1 MKTRT
6 LISGALAVTAAG
18 ALTVAV
24 TATAQAQETGDEA
37 LAAAIDA
44 ILADPALVDSQAG
57 VVVKDAATGEVL
69 YDHEGNRRGLPGSNQ
84 KLTTVAGALEVLGED
99 FTFTTEL
106 LGDRPVDG
114 VVGGDLYLRG
124 SGDPTML
131 QEDYR
136 DLAAELAALGVS
148 RIDGD
153 LVADDTAFDTAR
165 HADEVAW
172 GDLQYAPGAETSAL
186 TIGSGP
192 DHWAGTVRLHPVGGA
207 EVGDPVVIT
216 TVPETDYMTIVNEAV
231 TGTETDLAVNRDP
244 NANTVRVTGTVKA
257 GETPDYYS
265 RSVIGATGL
274 VADVFMDALADNGIE
289 VTGGVR
295 LGEETPQD
303 AGGSLALHES
313 APLSR
318 LAIDTLKPSNNLYA
332 DTLFKTVGLHAEG
345 EGSFSAAEAG
355 VFAAI
360 AEYGVDTDTIRQL
373 DGSGMSRLDHVT
385 PDAVTD
391 LLIGIRDAPWFDTFH
406 TGLPIACQD
415 GTLASRMCGTEAAG
429 NVRAK
434 TGTQTSVSALSGY
447 ATDADGRDLVFSI
460 VLNDHLADS
469 VKSFEDRIAAAIAGH
484 GADSTEAEITALADA
499 VETAGAEAQ
508 EDLPGGWECSWYET
522 GTC

>member
-1 MKTRT
+1 MKPRT
-6 LISGALAVTAAG
+6 LISGAVAVTAAG
-18 ALTVAV
+18 ALAIAA

-44 ILADPALVDSQAG
+44 ILADPALVDSQSG
-57 VVVKDAATGEVL
+57 VVVKDAETGEIL
-69 YDHEGNRRGLPGSNQ
+69 YDHAGNHRGLPGSNQ
-84 KLTTVAGALEVLGED
+84 KLTTVAGALDVLGED
-99 FTFTTEL
+99 FTYTTEL

-114 VVGGDLYLRG
+114 VVSGDLYLRG
-124 SGDPTML
+124 SGDPSML
-131 QEDYR
+131 QEDYQ
-136 DLAAELAALGVS
+136 DLAAQLAALGVS

-153 LVADDTAFDTAR
+153 LVADDTAFDAVR

-172 GDLQYAPGAETSAL
+172 GDLQYAPGAEVSAL

-207 EVGDPVVIT
+207 EAGDPVAIT
-216 TVPETDYMTIVNEAV
+216 TVPETDYLTVVNEAV
-231 TGTETDLAVNRDP
+231 TGTETDLDVVRDP

-265 RSVIGATGL
+265 RAVIGVTGL
-274 VADVFMDALADNGIE
+274 VADVFADALADNGIE
-289 VTGGVR
+289 LTGGVR
-295 LGEETPQD
+295 LGEETPQG
-303 AGGSLALHES
+303 AGESLAAHES
-313 APLSR
+313 APLSQ
-318 LAIDTLKPSNNLYA
+318 LAFDTLKTSNNLYA

-345 EGSFSAAEAG
+345 EGSFGAAQDG

-360 AEYGVDTDTIRQL
+360 AGYGVDTATIRQA
-373 DGSGMSRLDHVT
+373 DGSGMSRFDQVT

-391 LLIGIRDAPWFDTFH
+391 LLIGVRDAPWFDLYH
-406 TGLPIACQD
+406 GGLPVACED

-447 ATDADGRDLVFSI
+447 ATDADGRELVFSI
-460 VLNDHLADS
+460 VFNDHLADS

-484 GADSTEAEITALADA
+484 GADTTEAEITALADA
-499 VETAGAEAQ
+499 AADDTAGTAGA
-508 EDLPGGWECSWYET
+508 WECSWYEP